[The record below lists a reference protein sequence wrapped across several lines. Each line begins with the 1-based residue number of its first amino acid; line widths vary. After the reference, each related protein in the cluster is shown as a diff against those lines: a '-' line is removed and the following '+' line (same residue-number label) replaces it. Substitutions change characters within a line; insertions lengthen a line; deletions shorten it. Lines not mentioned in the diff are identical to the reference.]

1 MFSWNCLKTLLIIFF
16 KTGKFGLQ
24 GVWLLKQYT
33 KYKNKKRYVN
43 CSNNEQQKKHHSYMK
58 TWIKRIYQNQNTLL
72 YIHILWVYKI
82 YISFKLISTVA
93 YIVQGPTKLMILNFV
108 VIIKMLKLI
117 NSKLTSWRFSVSL
130 KSIRKADSSGMTP
143 PPRPGDQS
151 LCGTAETHRGAHPV
165 TCKQPCIDHRLS
177 APQLCVVFSVCL
189 AERVVAKATTEDV
202 ACLHMEVLTSAARK
216 SFKASVQFVL
226 S

>member
-1 MFSWNCLKTLLIIFF
+1 MFQQWT
-16 KTGKFGLQ
+16 TE
-24 GVWLLKQYT
+24 
-33 KYKNKKRYVN
+33 
-43 CSNNEQQKKHHSYMK
+43 NNHSYMK
-58 TWIKRIYQNQNTLL
+58 TWKKRIYQNQNTLL
-72 YIHILWVYKI
+72 YMHILWVYKI
-82 YISFKLISTVA
+82 YISFKLISTDA
-93 YIVQGPTKLMILNFV
+93 YVVQGLKKLMILNFV

-130 KSIRKADSSGMTP
+130 KSIRKTDSSRKTP
-143 PPRPGDQS
+143 PPRPGNQS

-165 TCKQPCIDHRLS
+165 TCKQPFIDHRLS
-177 APQLCVVFSVCL
+177 VLQLCVVFSVCL

-202 ACLHMEVLTSAARK
+202 ACLHMEVLSSAARK